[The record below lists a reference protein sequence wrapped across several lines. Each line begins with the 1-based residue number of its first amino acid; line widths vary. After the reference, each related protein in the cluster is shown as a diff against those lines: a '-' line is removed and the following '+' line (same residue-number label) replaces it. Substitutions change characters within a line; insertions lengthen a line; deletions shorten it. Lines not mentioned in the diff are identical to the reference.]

1 MAYKIGI
8 VGATGAVGQDLI
20 ELLYTRA
27 FPVAELVLLAS
38 ARSVDKTIR
47 YQDRSWTVR
56 EARPEAFADL
66 DLVFFSA
73 GAGTSKELCP
83 AAVAAGA
90 TVVDNSSAFRMDPSV
105 PLIVPEVNPHAAR
118 DHKGILANPNCS
130 TAIALMGLTPLHRC
144 FGLQRFIA
152 CTYQAVSGSGVKGMV
167 ELENQVRAWT
177 DGSDCP
183 PVNYPHPIA
192 FNLFPHVD
200 SFQDNGY
207 TKEELKMLNE
217 GRKIMELPE
226 LQVSTTCV
234 RVPVMRAHS
243 IALHAEFTHPVD
255 LATARQAIRDFPGVQ
270 LLDDPANALYPTPLA
285 LAGTWD
291 CAVGRLRKDTVFANG
306 LALWVVGDQIL
317 KGAALNAV
325 QIAEL
330 LHKEALL

>member
-1 MAYKIGI
+1 M
-8 VGATGAVGQDLI
+8 
-20 ELLYTRA
+20 
-27 FPVAELVLLAS
+27 
-38 ARSVDKTIR
+38 
-47 YQDRSWTVR
+47 R
-56 EARPEAFADL
+56 EAGPEAFAGL
-66 DLVFFSA
+66 DIVFFSA
-73 GAGTSKELCP
+73 GAGISKDLCP

-90 TVVDNSSAFRMDPSV
+90 VVVDNSSAFRMDPDV
-105 PLIVPEVNPHAAR
+105 PLIVPEVNPHAVST
-118 DHKGILANPNCS
+118 HNGIIANPNCS

-152 CTYQAVSGSGVKGMV
+152 CTYQAVSGSGVKGML
-167 ELENQVRAWT
+167 ELENQARAWA
-177 DGSDCP
+177 GGAVSP
-183 PVNYPHPIA
+183 PANYPHPIA

-217 GRKIMELPE
+217 GRKILELPN

-243 IALHAEFTHPVD
+243 IALHAEFTQPVD
-255 LATARQAIRDFPGVQ
+255 LATARDAIRDFPGVQ
-270 LLDDPANALYPTPLA
+270 LLDEPSDNVYPTPLA
-285 LAGTWD
+285 VAGNWD

-317 KGAALNAV
+317 KGAALNAI

-330 LHKEALL
+330 LHKQQLL